1 MSTKNLDNVEFNNF
15 FSRILLKNNYR
26 YQFTIPIDKSPGL
39 MNLLKFV
46 ENRVMNIDLS
56 GIPVDRPIFII
67 SLPRTGST
75 MLQNIICAHEQVGYF
90 SHTMNNYYP
99 YFAPVDWLREKL
111 DLNLKGERFIGDSIM
126 VDTTSASDPIHI
138 WNSWIRKDPF
148 VAKHVLY
155 RKEDLSQEQIDEIY
169 TSIKKALWCQKG
181 GKNRFLIK
189 SPGMLAYLPLVN
201 DLFPDAKYIH
211 LVRDPRHCANSL
223 IKLTK
228 KSIAQIE
235 LISKEIKNYKHA
247 GKTPVSYPHVPKLP
261 EYMEQFGVDNIK
273 TAANVVEDSINMVN
287 DYRDNLANFHEVRY
301 EDILQNPSQKLE
313 ELLNFCDLELPDKS
327 NQAFWDQMNN
337 VGTVKHKNN
346 YTDYEIV
353 ESICSGSMAKY
364 GYEKEN
370 APADSKTE
378 PAQQPAQQEET
389 A

>member
-1 MSTKNLDNVEFNNF
+1 
-15 FSRILLKNNYR
+15 
-26 YQFTIPIDKSPGL
+26 
-39 MNLLKFV
+39 
-46 ENRVMNIDLS
+46 
-56 GIPVDRPIFII
+56 
-67 SLPRTGST
+67 
-75 MLQNIICAHEQVGYF
+75 
-90 SHTMNNYYP
+90 
-99 YFAPVDWLREKL
+99 
-111 DLNLKGERFIGDSIM
+111 
-126 VDTTSASDPIHI
+126 
-138 WNSWIRKDPF
+138 
-148 VAKHVLY
+148 
-155 RKEDLSQEQIDEIY
+155 
-169 TSIKKALWCQKG
+169 
-181 GKNRFLIK
+181 
-189 SPGMLAYLPLVN
+189 MLAYLPLVN

-261 EYMEQFGVDNIK
+261 EYMEKFGVDNIK

-327 NQAFWDQMNN
+327 NQAFWEQMNN